1 VAFVS
6 PLAGVTVVVVHGN
19 VEIPG
24 ADQSAV
30 CVLRARLR
38 TRGDSGPEI
47 ALGTGFGDLSN
58 FDHAFRAQFGVDQT
72 RFRDGGRGRR

>member
-1 VAFVS
+1 MAFAS
-6 PLAGVTVVVVHGN
+6 TLAGVTVVVVHAN

-24 ADQSAV
+24 ADQSAAY
-30 CVLRARLR
+30 VLRAPLR
-38 TRGDSGPEI
+38 TRGDSVPQI

-58 FDHAFRAQFGVDQT
+58 FDHALRAELGVNPT